1 MFMPAAHSASRLFVV
16 SSSRVPAAKIIPV
29 VLWLLRV
36 IGTVAYMPKEL
47 LLSGRMTQA
56 TDIYSFGLM
65 SE

>member
-1 MFMPAAHSASRLFVV
+1 LGVTEPGPVFDSVFNTDATILTAVV
-16 SSSRVPAAKIIPV
+16 AVTCT
-29 VLWLLRV
+29 
-36 IGTVAYMPKEL
+36 GTVAYMPKEL